1 MPMTMSTLQ
10 PDERVASQGDA
21 HRGRRAF
28 AISFVRGRPRLAP
41 GFTAEHEGKRRYA
54 DLAAV
59 AAVPPGRAGRR
70 VEYWTF
76 VGVAE
81 DTHREA
87 LRQLPLSYDI
97 TVIAARP
104 MGWERARTHGHVHAS
119 RGVVQTGFPELY
131 EVLVG
136 RAGFLVQDIRPGPT
150 STYAALV
157 EATAGQRVA
166 LPPLL
171 HHVTVNLG
179 DGPLVVADVTCRA
192 SEDDYGELRAAH
204 GMAHYIGVDDRV
216 ASNPAYHAAPPLER
230 LTAEEWCGPSAANV
244 YQDLVDRPAGLAWL
258 CSTEGFA
265 ARFPDL
271 WRRIEAHV
279 RP

>member
-1 MPMTMSTLQ
+1 MPTTTSTLR
-10 PDERVASQGDA
+10 PDERGASLSDA
-21 HRGRRAF
+21 HPGRRAF
-28 AISFVRGRPRLAP
+28 AVALERGRPRLVP
-41 GFTAEHEGKRRYA
+41 GFTAEHEGRRRYA

-59 AAVPPGRAGRR
+59 AAVPPGRASLR
-70 VEYWTF
+70 VQYWTF

-81 DTHREA
+81 ETHRDVV
-87 LRQLPLSYDI
+87 RRLPLSYDV

-104 MGWERARTHGHVHAS
+104 MGWERAKTHGHVHVS
-119 RGVVQTGFPELY
+119 RAVVQAGFPELY

-136 RAGFLVQDIRPGPT
+136 RAGFLVQDIHSGPT

-157 EATAGQRVA
+157 EATAGQLVV

-179 DGPLVVADVTCRA
+179 DGPLVVADVICRA
-192 SEDDYGELRAAH
+192 SEDDYGQLRAAH
-204 GMAHYIGVDDRV
+204 GMAHYISVDNRAV
-216 ASNPAYHAAPPLER
+216 PNPAYRAVPPLER
-230 LTAEEWCGPSAANV
+230 LTAEEWCGATVANV

-258 CSTEGFA
+258 CSPAGFA

-271 WRRIEAHV
+271 WRRVEAHV